1 LRFLSVHLRERL
13 PRHATATQVMSG
25 SGLPKCRSTGF
36 AHRCTF
42 TATVFVHGGIWS
54 QFGAS
59 VQLFEF
65 PSPARTA
72 AKLTSKETC

>member
-36 AHRCTF
+36 AHRCTR
-42 TATVFVHGGIWS
+42 TATVFVYGRIWW